1 MKEKKTLLLQ
11 VLEKLKWT
19 WNLANSMIIL
29 VECEYCSEDLL
40 DALIRFINKNV
51 KKIKDM
57 EKNMD
62 ITNTLMEIEKLTNS
76 K

>member
-11 VLEKLKWT
+11 VLEKLKWS
-19 WNLANSMIIL
+19 WDLAHHMIAL
-29 VECEYCSEDLL
+29 VECEYCSDDLL
-40 DALIRFINKNV
+40 DALIKFINKNV

-62 ITNTLMEIEKLTNS
+62 LKNTLNEVNKLI
-76 K
+76 